1 MPKTALETFWE
12 QIPEIL
18 PFSVDSETA
27 IKLYEKY
34 QQAKQM
40 EREQHGDTW
49 DEAIKAHE
57 KRGNVIA
64 RSICDFDEYY
74 TQTYGNKEPKD
85 VVLGYKTSLDA
96 QMLDKVGLKT
106 K

>member
-34 QQAKQM
+34 QECKQM
-40 EREQHGDTW
+40 EREQM
-49 DEAIKAHE
+49 IKAYI
-57 KRGNVIA
+57 KGADMCVLKKQFI
-64 RSICDFDEYY
+64 SGKEYY
-74 TQTYGNKEPKD
+74 TQTYGNNN
-85 VVLGYKTSLDA
+85 
-96 QMLDKVGLKT
+96 KT

>member
-1 MPKTALETFWE
+1 MAQTALETFWE
-12 QIPEIL
+12 QIAEIL
-18 PFSVDSETA
+18 PSSLDSETA

-34 QQAKQM
+34 QECEQM

-57 KRGNVIA
+57 GRGHVTS

-74 TQTYGNKEPKD
+74 NETYSTRLQNE
-85 VVLGYKTSLDA
+85 TN
-96 QMLDKVGLKT
+96 
-106 K
+106 